1 MRYSNGNKK
10 IENAIDAS
18 TISRNVCVTMELE
31 RLSGQSLFNAVD
43 TPHGSRSIA
52 LESIEG
58 SLEEF
63 VLLVSVRDEYCEL
76 FIL

>member
-1 MRYSNGNKK
+1 MRYSSGSKK

-18 TISRNVCVTMELE
+18 TISRNVCGTMNWSAF
-31 RLSGQSLFNAVD
+31 SGQSLFNAGD
-43 TPHGSRSIA
+43 NTHGSHSIV

-63 VLLVSVRDEYCEL
+63 VLLVSVRDEY
-76 FIL
+76 